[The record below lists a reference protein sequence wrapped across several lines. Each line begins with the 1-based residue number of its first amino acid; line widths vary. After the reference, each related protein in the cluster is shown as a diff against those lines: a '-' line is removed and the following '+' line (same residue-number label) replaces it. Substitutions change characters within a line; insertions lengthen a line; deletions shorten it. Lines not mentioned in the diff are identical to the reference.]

1 MKVLTILLLS
11 LVIIINGALALRCY
25 VCEGASCTE
34 SAECPADS
42 DRCMIQG
49 VDDYVIKHCGI
60 SAVCEAMSYKTGLKS
75 HFCCSSNYCN
85 GSTGAKS
92 SLLLIGL
99 SASLAY
105 IFSSMF

>member
-11 LVIIINGALALRCY
+11 LVIIINGALALKCY
-25 VCEGASCTE
+25 SCEGASCTA
-34 SAECPADS
+34 SVECPAD
-42 DRCMIQG
+42 RNLCMIQNINGG
-49 VDDYVIKHCGI
+49 VTKQCANQAICDDTPSVSGSI
-60 SAVCEAMSYKTGLKS
+60 SQS
-75 HFCCSSNYCN
+75 CCSSNYCN